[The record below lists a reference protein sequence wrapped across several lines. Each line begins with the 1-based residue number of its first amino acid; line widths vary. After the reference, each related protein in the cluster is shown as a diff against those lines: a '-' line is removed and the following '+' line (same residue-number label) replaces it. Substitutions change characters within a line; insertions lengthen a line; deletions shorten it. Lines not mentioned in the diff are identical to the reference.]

1 MRRSAACGFTI
12 WFMGV
17 PGVGKSTLAQALHLS
32 LRERL
37 VEVIDGDAF
46 RRDVSPE
53 LGFSESDRITNMRRI
68 GYVAR
73 LLSRNG
79 VAVIVA
85 SIAPFARI
93 RDEIRAS
100 HEAAFV
106 EVFLDC
112 TFAELVRRDSKGLYA
127 RALRGELTGLS
138 GMSDPFEPPAS
149 PDLHIR
155 TDRTDPDAAIQQV
168 HTLLHAR
175 GLVRRPASR
184 GAGADRALD
193 RGQQTQS

>member
-1 MRRSAACGFTI
+1 MLSPAAAGGFTI

-17 PGVGKSTLAQALHLS
+17 PGVGKSTLAQALKES
-32 LRERL
+32 LTDRP

-46 RRDVSPE
+46 RRQVSAE
-53 LGFSESDRITNMRRI
+53 LGYSEADRITNMRRI

-93 RDEIRAS
+93 REEIRAG
-100 HEAAFV
+100 HEAPFL
-106 EVFLDC
+106 EVFLEC
-112 TFAELVRRDSKGLYA
+112 TFDELVRRDPKGLYG

-138 GMSDPFEPPAS
+138 GVSDPFEPPVR
-149 PDLHIR
+149 PDLHVR
-155 TDRTDPDAAIQQV
+155 TDRTPPGDAIEQV
-168 HTLLHAR
+168 CALLHER
-175 GLVRRPASR
+175 GLVSR
-184 GAGADRALD
+184 
-193 RGQQTQS
+193 SV